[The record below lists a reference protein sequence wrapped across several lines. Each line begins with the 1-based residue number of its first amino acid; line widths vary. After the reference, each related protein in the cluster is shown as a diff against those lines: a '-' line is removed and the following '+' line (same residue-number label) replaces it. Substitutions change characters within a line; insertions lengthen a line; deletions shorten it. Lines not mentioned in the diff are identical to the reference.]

1 MDILAVR
8 MKELRK
14 ASGFSQEAA
23 AKELNI
29 AIPTYCRY
37 EYGQREP
44 NATTIAAM
52 ARLYHV
58 SADYLLGITD
68 DPAWRGPSDEP

>member
-1 MDILAVR
+1 
-8 MKELRK
+8 MKFRRNEELLRQDAK
-14 ASGFSQEAA
+14 LKQVDA
-23 AKELNI
+23 AKALGI
-29 AIPTYCRY
+29 SISAYCRY

-44 NATTIAAM
+44 DATTIAAM

-68 DPAWRGPSDEP
+68 DPTWRGPADEP

>member
-1 MDILAVR
+1 MEILAER
-8 MKELRK
+8 MKLLRQDAK
-14 ASGFSQEAA
+14 LKQVDA
-23 AKELNI
+23 AKALGI
-29 AIPTYCRY
+29 SISAYCRY

-44 NATTIAAM
+44 EAM

-68 DPAWRGPSDEP
+68 DLTWRGPADEP